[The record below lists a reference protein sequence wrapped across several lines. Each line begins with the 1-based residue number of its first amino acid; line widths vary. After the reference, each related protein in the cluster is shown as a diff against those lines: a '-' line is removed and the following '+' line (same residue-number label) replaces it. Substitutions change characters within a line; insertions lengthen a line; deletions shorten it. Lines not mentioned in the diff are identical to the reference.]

1 MLHGQRWSNK
11 YVEHVQQCLRI
22 TDIHPW
28 LKGPL
33 VFVLIAVLSLI
44 VVASIVGVVVDVQ
57 NDGYRHMP
65 EQRTFVRGF

>member
-1 MLHGQRWSNK
+1 M
-11 YVEHVQQCLRI
+11 
-22 TDIHPW
+22 
-28 LKGPL
+28 
-33 VFVLIAVLSLI
+33 FVLIAVLSLI

>member
-1 MLHGQRWSNK
+1 M
-11 YVEHVQQCLRI
+11 QQCLRI

-33 VFVLIAVLSLI
+33 VFVLIAVLAII
-44 VVASIVGVVVDVQ
+44 VIASIVGVFVDVQ